1 MTDDRSRDDA
11 ASWFAAQFGSHDD
24 PDDSADAAGAA
35 DEALDAAEAG
45 DTAKADGVVGPAAEP
60 TSGDAAGPAGGLPSW
75 SPALPEG
82 TVAPEPA
89 VSASGGFNWG
99 LTPTNAAPSAPSV
112 VPVPSEPAAGPVAP
126 PESTAS
132 PESTAPPESTTPL
145 ASVLQPAPEAPL
157 PSMFAPPLPVQP
169 EPLPPATSVF
179 APPSVAAPSAAPPP
193 LVVPPVAPPVE
204 LPVAA
209 QGEPQ
214 PFDAALAGGP
224 SIETEPPTVALPWEG
239 PATELFAP
247 PVASASVAE
256 PATELLGGFGP
267 GADAAAASPVDA
279 LFGESQFREYQTGS
293 LATAKPA
300 PERVPRAP
308 IPRSQR
314 VLFWIAGSLA
324 ALLVLVGLF
333 FLGTKLPRSSGAPAA
348 ATMPSA
354 SAKPSPSPTPT
365 VLPVGPLAVGSYKW
379 DRLLGGE
386 CLDPFTSP
394 WAEKF
399 TVVDCGA
406 PHPAQL
412 VARGVF
418 AATPLAA
425 TDPSAQATPAVGGPT
440 SAYPGAEALQAQINL
455 LCTTPGVIDFA
466 AAGAYDDIQILG
478 SYPATA
484 KQWADGERSYFCFV
498 TRSSGQPITG
508 SVAVPK
514 AP

>member
-1 MTDDRSRDDA
+1 
-11 ASWFAAQFGSHDD
+11 
-24 PDDSADAAGAA
+24 
-35 DEALDAAEAG
+35 
-45 DTAKADGVVGPAAEP
+45 V
-60 TSGDAAGPAGGLPSW
+60 
-75 SPALPEG
+75 
-82 TVAPEPA
+82 
-89 VSASGGFNWG
+89 
-99 LTPTNAAPSAPSV
+99 
-112 VPVPSEPAAGPVAP
+112 
-126 PESTAS
+126 
-132 PESTAPPESTTPL
+132 
-145 ASVLQPAPEAPL
+145 
-157 PSMFAPPLPVQP
+157 FAPPPLVQP
-169 EPLPPATSVF
+169 EQLPPATSAF
-179 APPSVAAPSAAPPP
+179 APPPI
-193 LVVPPVAPPVE
+193 VPPVAPPVTLPAVAPGE
-204 LPVAA
+204 L
-209 QGEPQ
+209 Q
-214 PFDAALAGGP
+214 PFDAALAGSP
-224 SIETEPPTVALPWEG
+224 SVEAEPPTMALPWEG

-267 GADAAAASPVDA
+267 GAADAAATSSVDA

-293 LATAKPA
+293 LAVAKPA
-300 PERVPRAP
+300 SERTPRALRAP
-308 IPRSQR
+308 IPRSQKA
-314 VLFWIAGSLA
+314 LFWIAGSLA

-333 FLGTKLPRSSGAPAA
+333 FLGTKLPRPSSAPAA
-348 ATMPSA
+348 ATTPTA

-386 CLDPFTSP
+386 CLGPFTSP

-406 PHPAQL
+406 PHPAQM

-418 AATPLAA
+418 AETPPAA
-425 TDPSAQATPAVGGPT
+425 TDPSAQATPAVGGPA

-466 AAGAYDDIQILG
+466 AAGAYSDIQILG
-478 SYPATA
+478 SYPVTA

-498 TRSSGQPITG
+498 TRSSGEPITG